1 MIRFQADKV
10 APWLAIR
17 NTLGMTLPLVLGVA
31 FNQIPVGLAIATG
44 ALNVAFSDS
53 HEPYLLRARRMLAAS
68 LLVGVAVC
76 AGALCGRNNYLA
88 VALAGGWAF
97 GAGMLVALSPAAADL
112 GTLTLVVQV
121 VYAAVP
127 LSPEK
132 AVSAGLL
139 AIGGGLLQT
148 LLALMFWP
156 LRRYVPERRALAGL
170 YSELSRA
177 AAAPIHASQAPPAS
191 SQSTQAQN
199 ALASLHRD
207 HSLEGE
213 RYRLLLSQAER
224 MRLSLLALMRV
235 RDRLHREDSAGP
247 AVVLLDEYFGVCAK
261 ALAAVGDS
269 LQAGA
274 PASTFP
280 ESLHGL
286 QELAEDL
293 RGLHLEPGSLV
304 AAMVRDARFQMD
316 ALAGQLRTAIDL
328 AAYATPAGISAF
340 QRREDRQPWSLRLSG
355 TLATLRANLSL
366 DSAACRHA
374 IRLAVCIALGEGF
387 GRALELERSYWLP
400 MTIAIVLKPDF
411 SATFS
416 RGLLRLIG
424 TFAGLVFA
432 TLLFHILPAGHGA
445 EALAVGALMLVARWW
460 GPANYGI
467 LVTAI
472 TGLVVFLI
480 AMTGVS
486 PKEVIAARG
495 INTVAGGFIALV
507 AYWLWPTWERSQLG
521 EAIAQL
527 LDAYR
532 AYFRAI
538 RESYI
543 RQDPS
548 PPHELDRTRLAARL
562 ARSNLEASAERLLA
576 EPGTS
581 RDIVTWLSGLLA
593 SSHRLVHALM
603 SLEAGLSR
611 SHPVPAREAFRPF
624 ANDVE
629 LTLYSLAEALRGSRL
644 TREMLPDLRE
654 DHHALVHS
662 GDALTERYALVN
674 VETDRITNSLN
685 TISEE
690 VLRWIALRGAETRS
704 RVAEPHAR

>member
-1 MIRFQADKV
+1 VVRYQSGKV
-10 APWLAIR
+10 SPWLAIR
-17 NTLGMTLPLVLGVA
+17 NAAGIGLPLALGVIFHQVPMA
-31 FNQIPVGLAIATG
+31 LAIATG

-76 AGALCGRNNYLA
+76 AGSLCGRNNYLA
-88 VALAGGWAF
+88 VFMAGSWAF

-112 GTLTLVVQV
+112 GALTLVVQV

-139 AIGGGLLQT
+139 AVGGGLLQT
-148 LLALMFWP
+148 ALALAFWP
-156 LRRYVPERRALAGL
+156 LRRYVPERRALADL
-170 YSELSRA
+170 YNELSRA

-191 SQSTQAQN
+191 AQSTQAQN
-199 ALASLHRD
+199 ALASLVRD
-207 HSLEGE
+207 HSVEAE

-224 MRLSLLALMRV
+224 MRLALLALMRM
-235 RDRLHREDSAGP
+235 RDRIERENASSSEVAIVDAFFAISSQ
-247 AVVLLDEYFGVCAK
+247 VLAT
-261 ALAAVGDS
+261 VGDS

-274 PASTFP
+274 PAP
-280 ESLHGL
+280 AL
-286 QELAEDL
+286 
-293 RGLHLEPGSLV
+293 PGSLNQIQDLAEELRSLTGRPGPPV
-304 AAMVRDARFQMD
+304 SALAGDVRFQMD
-316 ALAGQLRTAIDL
+316 ALAGQLRSAIDL
-328 AAYATPAGISAF
+328 AAYATPAGMDAF
-340 QRREDRQPWSLRLSG
+340 QRRESRQPWRLRLSG
-355 TLATLRANLSL
+355 TVATLRANLNL
-366 DSAACRHA
+366 GSAACRHA
-374 IRLAVCIALGEGF
+374 VRLAVCIALGEGI
-387 GRALELERSYWLP
+387 GRAFALERSYWLP

-416 RGLLRLIG
+416 RGLLRLVG

-432 TLLFHILPAGHGA
+432 TFLFHVLPAGHGG
-445 EALAVGALMLVARWW
+445 EALAVTALMLVARWW
-460 GPANYGI
+460 GQGNYGI

-486 PKEVIAARG
+486 PKDVIAARG
-495 INTVAGGFIALV
+495 VNTVAGGVIALL
-507 AYWLWPTWERSQLG
+507 AYGLWPTWERSQLA
-521 EAIAQL
+521 ETIARL

-538 RESYI
+538 RDSYI
-543 RQDPS
+543 RQENFV
-548 PPHELDRTRLAARL
+548 PHDLDRTRMAARL

-581 RDIVTWLSGLLA
+581 RQTVEWLGGLLA
-593 SSHRLVHALM
+593 STHRLIHALM
-603 SLEAGLSR
+603 SLEAGLVS
-611 SHPVPAREAFRPF
+611 SHPVPPREAFRPF

-629 LTLYSLAEALRGSRL
+629 LTLYLLAAFLRGSRL

-690 VLRWIALRGAETRS
+690 VLSWRG
-704 RVAEPHAR
+704 